1 MILLL
6 VLIGLISCTTTDNI
20 EEPFDSTHILI
31 NMIPELP
38 EIPKFPKL
46 NWGFETDKYYINEED
61 VDKLLNYGEY
71 ELPLY
76 RYEMGLYSNQLEI
89 ILDSINNQ

>member
-1 MILLL
+1 M
-6 VLIGLISCTTTDNI
+6 IGLISCTTTDNI
-20 EEPFDSTHILI
+20 EEPFDSTPLLI

-46 NWGFETDKYYINEED
+46 NWSYETDKYYINEED

-76 RYEMGLYSNQLEI
+76 KYEMRIYSEQLKVI
-89 ILDSINNQ
+89 KNNILN

>member
-1 MILLL
+1 M
-6 VLIGLISCTTTDNI
+6 IGLISCTTTDNI
-20 EEPFDSTHILI
+20 EEPFDSTPILI
-31 NMIPELP
+31 NMIPNLP

-46 NWGFETDKYYINEED
+46 NWSFESDKYYINEED

-76 RYEMGLYSNQLEI
+76 KYEMELYNNQLDI
-89 ILDSINNQ
+89 ILDTINN

>member
-6 VLIGLISCTTTDNI
+6 ALIGLISCTTTDNI
-20 EEPFDSTHILI
+20 EESFDSTPILI
-31 NMIPELP
+31 NMIPDLP
-38 EIPKFPKL
+38 EIPTFPKL
-46 NWGFETDKYYINEED
+46 NWNFETDKYYINEED

-76 RYEMGLYSNQLEI
+76 RYEMDIYRKQLGLILKEI
-89 ILDSINNQ
+89 IKK